1 VAEAA
6 IVIRT
11 TRQARHA
18 TYQTLHLLRW
28 QLQLLLLLHLRPYI
42 YGQQLSV
49 ENWRLNT
56 SDVCHQMAV
65 PLAIAKEILASRRW
79 QLPLASRQML
89 GTLSSW
95 KPPWPQQRRTIINLS
110 WLIGFKFMDLYL
122 IFMSS
127 TRAVCLAISP
137 VCRPRGPGHKAM
149 WLYGCFSTQ
158 SDPMR
163 SDRRCL
169 GMLQTT

>member
-18 TYQTLHLLRW
+18 TYETLHLLRW

-89 GTLSSW
+89 GTFSSW
-95 KPPWPQQRRTIINLS
+95 KPLGPSSGELLS
-110 WLIGFKFMDLYL
+110 I
-122 IFMSS
+122 
-127 TRAVCLAISP
+127 
-137 VCRPRGPGHKAM
+137 
-149 WLYGCFSTQ
+149 
-158 SDPMR
+158 
-163 SDRRCL
+163 
-169 GMLQTT
+169 